1 MEHARHV
8 RRTSGSNGTG
18 AALVS
23 ALGYLSAGVAPATAL
38 HDDDEQIRR
47 TCARRGWTLVEMI
60 RESDP
65 GRGGSV
71 RRPALEYAMQRISD
85 GAASC
90 LVVARLETLTHSVA
104 DLGTVLADL
113 HRRGAHLLSIDPEID
128 TRSEEGR
135 TVVRALVAVSRRER
149 ERLAE
154 RTRKGLSTARELR
167 ANTRPAV
174 EDRPEIKERI
184 LAMRERGM
192 TLQAIADALNEDG
205 VPTLRGGARW
215 RPSSV
220 HATAGYKRRV
230 NGRSR

>member
-1 MEHARHV
+1 MEKARHV
-8 RRTSGSNGTG
+8 RRTSGLNGKG
-18 AALVS
+18 ASSVG
-23 ALGYLSAGVAPATAL
+23 ALGYVSSG
-38 HDDDEQIRR
+38 DDDEMIRR
-47 TCARRGWTLVEMI
+47 TCAQRGWTLVEMI

-65 GRGGSV
+65 GRGGGG
-71 RRPALEYAMQRISD
+71 RRPGLEYAMQRISE

-113 HRRGAHLLSIDPEID
+113 HRHGARVLSIDPEID
-128 TRSEEGR
+128 TRSEAGR
-135 TVVRALVAVSRRER
+135 TVIRALVSVSRRER
-149 ERLAE
+149 QRLAE
-154 RTRKGLSTARELR
+154 RTRKGLLTAREQR

-174 EDRPEIKERI
+174 EDRPELKQRI

-192 TLQAIADALNEDG
+192 TLQAIADALNDDG